1 MSESDKGD
9 LFVVDS
15 SSLLAYLRGQPG
27 GDLVQRVFSQCAD
40 CGRKVRTTA
49 LALLQTYETAA
60 AENEAVL
67 DDVISLVERLPL
79 QVDPLT
85 GEGAAQSARNAL
97 PNHGGN
103 AVQSSIVE
111 LARSIDAT
119 LVTADKTK
127 TQTFFLYR
135 F

>member
-1 MSESDKGD
+1 
-9 LFVVDS
+9 
-15 SSLLAYLRGQPG
+15 
-27 GDLVQRVFSQCAD
+27 
-40 CGRKVRTTA
+40 
-49 LALLQTYETAA
+49 LLQTYETAA

-119 LVTADKTK
+119 LVTADKETCE
-127 TQTFFLYR
+127 LYPGCLFILDGSNGR
-135 F
+135 NRDIKREAFG